1 MVDDNDVKLTFIFI
15 LFLVVYKVPDG
26 KIIIIN
32 FYKKYK
38 KENICSLARLH
49 T

>member
-1 MVDDNDVKLTFIFI
+1 MVDYNDVKLTFIFI

-26 KIIIIN
+26 KIININ
-32 FYKKYK
+32 FCKKYK
-38 KENICSLARLH
+38 KKNICSFASLH